1 MATIIPENN
10 KNAITVTSSIL
21 NFFIEYKLTSI
32 LQQCNAYKIKG
43 LSAAEIFKY
52 LLTNVFEDRSMYMQF
67 ITGKFRMD
75 CSKNTIYRFMR
86 SQVINWLKFTTM
98 LASVIINRTI
108 RPLTSADRAT
118 AFIIDDS
125 IFRRTGYKST
135 ELASQVFDH
144 VDMKKRNGFRL
155 MALGWTDGNT
165 FMPVNSCLLA
175 SSDKTQVQ
183 GPVYEYDKRSIA
195 YRRRKM
201 AQTKGTTVMI
211 ELLKEAIEL
220 GIQAKYVL
228 FDTWFSNPAQISD
241 VHKLGLNTIAM
252 IKKSEKRKYSFWGN
266 MMTIN
271 QIFRTMPK
279 KRGRSSYLLSVH
291 VMTGPRCDIPAKIVF
306 VRNRNNR
313 KDWIALISTDVTL
326 SEEEII
332 RIYGKRWKIE
342 VFFKTCKS
350 MLNLGRECHST
361 SYDALTAHVAVV
373 FVRYMFISLEQRK
386 DCDDRSLG
394 ELFYNMI
401 DELADITY
409 SESMFLLV
417 EVMVSTVKELLK
429 LSDEQIQLLVDEFYN
444 KLPSYLQNRLKCK
457 NIAA

>member
-1 MATIIPENN
+1 
-10 KNAITVTSSIL
+10 
-21 NFFIEYKLTSI
+21 
-32 LQQCNAYKIKG
+32 
-43 LSAAEIFKY
+43 
-52 LLTNVFEDRSMYMQF
+52 MYMQF

-241 VHKLGLNTIAM
+241 VHKLGLDTIAM

>member
-98 LASVIINRTI
+98 LASVIINKTI

-125 IFRRTGYKST
+125 MFRRTGYKST

-201 AQTKGTTVMI
+201 AQTKATTVMI

-241 VHKLGLNTIAM
+241 VYKLGLNTIAM
-252 IKKSEKRKYSFWGN
+252 IKKSEKLKYSFWGN

-291 VMTGPRCDIPAKIVF
+291 VMTGSRCDIPAKIVF